1 MIKIGN
7 FKSVIT
13 CLGFTKSSDKEVYA
27 KKYDSCEIG
36 VDFDKQVLLYPISN
50 GMIIND
56 KTTSNFDKDENFV
69 VFECVCRLLQKGYRP
84 EHIEL
89 EPKWQL
95 GREAK
100 GGKADILVKDEDN
113 RSYIIIE
120 CKTAGKEYKKEY
132 KNTEDYGGQL
142 FSYWQQEVSTKWL
155 ALYASDWNTGDG
167 LSYKCQVIRCTDDE
181 NIKKMA
187 EKDKDVAIFDN
198 AKNEQDRYKVWRDT
212 YNKLWLNDVIF
223 DKESKAY
230 GVGIAPLRKKNLVG
244 FRPEDKIVN
253 KFEEILRHNNVS
265 DKENAFNRL
274 VALFICKLVD
284 EITKNEDDEVDFQ
297 YKQGTDTYEIL
308 QDRLQRLHKQGMEE
322 FMREDIFYVE
332 PDYAEKLFINYTGQ
346 KRAAAI
352 EELNKT
358 IRILKFY
365 SNNDFAFKDVHNREL
380 FFQNGKIIV
389 EVIRLFQPYKIVYP
403 SKHQFLGDLFEQ
415 LLAKGFK
422 QNEGQFFTPGPITRF
437 IWDSLPIKNYISN
450 NGLPKVIDYA
460 CGAGHFL
467 TEAVEAINE
476 SCLELQG
483 KKRSE
488 LEEDELPDNAW
499 TKKCL
504 FGIEKDYRLARVS
517 KISMFMNG
525 AGDTNIIFGD
535 GLENYSDKE
544 VVSNS
549 FDILVANP
557 PYSVDSFKSHLR
569 LKNNVFS
576 LIEKI
581 TDNGS
586 EIESLFIERASQ
598 LVKPGGLAA
607 IILPDPILFKSYASY
622 VGARKILL
630 ESFNIKS
637 IVRCK
642 GKTFSAT
649 NQETVILFLQRY
661 QEPPKFDS
669 LATDF
674 VDAIIEDQPLE
685 DWTDREI
692 FDAYLTMQN
701 VSQDSYRRFI
711 EGTLNWEDMWTDDY
725 FKQYCEEFTTVT
737 ITVPKTA
744 TAEEAEILRREKFNE
759 FVLEVEKEKLHY
771 FYLAYNQSVLIVDIP
786 KDNST
791 QKKILGY
798 SWTKRSGYEGIS
810 ETNPGGKLFNKK
822 DRYDDTVLSG
832 CIRLAYLDSEY
843 VLPYDMSSYCKT
855 IKLTDA
861 IDFSMPGFSLSITAS
876 ANLQFEFESN
886 YPMIKLNDPKSFSL
900 QIGKRVLKADIK
912 ETGKYPIYSAN
923 VKEPF
928 GRIDNLLITD
938 FKKDSILWGIDG
950 DWMTNFIE
958 KNIEF
963 YPTDHCGV
971 IRIET
976 DELLP
981 AYVSYVLD
989 LVGLGCGFSRS
1000 YRASIERVASMQI
1013 PLPPKEVQKKIVSKC
1028 TAISNKYKSSRMTT
1042 EKYREKILKEF
1053 YKYEIFNKPEEDE
1066 EDGE

>member
-7 FKSVIT
+7 FESVLVHYGFLKST
-13 CLGFTKSSDKEVYA
+13 DSKVYY
-27 KKYDSCEIG
+27 KKFDSCEIG
-36 VDFDKQVLLYPISN
+36 VDFEKKTMLYPASK

-95 GREAK
+95 GRETK
-100 GGKADILVKDEDN
+100 GGKADILIKNEEGK
-113 RSYIIIE
+113 SYIIIE
-120 CKTAGKEYKKEY
+120 CKTAGKEYKKELE
-132 KNTEDYGGQL
+132 NTENYGGQL
-142 FSYWQQEVSTKWL
+142 FSYWQQEASTNWL
-155 ALYASDWNTGDG
+155 ALYASDYNSSDG
-167 LSYKCQVIRCTDDE
+167 LSYKCNVIRCTDDE

-187 EKDKDVAIFDN
+187 EKDKDVLIFDN
-198 AKNEQDRYKVWRDT
+198 AKNEQDRFKVWRDT
-212 YNKLWLNDVIF
+212 YYRLWLNDVIF

-230 GVGIAPLRKKNLVG
+230 AVGVAPLRKKNLVE
-244 FRPEDKIVN
+244 FKPEDKIVN

-322 FMREDIFYVE
+322 FMREDIFYIE
-332 PDYAEKLFINYTGQ
+332 PDYAEKLFANYIGQ
-346 KRAAAI
+346 KRTAAI
-352 EELNKT
+352 EELNRT
-358 IRILKFY
+358 IKILKFY

-380 FFQNGKIIV
+380 FFQNGKILV
-389 EVIRLFQPYKIVYP
+389 EVIRLFQPYKIVYH
-403 SKHQFLGDLFEQ
+403 SRHQFLGDLFEQ

-422 QNEGQFFTPGPITRF
+422 QNEGQFFTPKPITRF
-437 IWDSLPIKNYISN
+437 IWDSLPIKTYIST
-450 NGLPKVIDYA
+450 NGLPKVIDYS
-460 CGAGHFL
+460 CGSGHFL

-483 KKRSE
+483 KKRTE
-488 LEEDELPDNAW
+488 LKEYELPDNVW
-499 TKKCL
+499 VKKCL
-504 FGIEKDYRLARVS
+504 FGIEKDYRLARVA

-525 AGDTNIIFGD
+525 AGDANIIFGD

-544 VVSNS
+544 ITNNR

-557 PYSVDSFKSHLR
+557 PYSVECFKVHLK
-569 LKNNVFS
+569 LKNNKFS
-576 LIEKI
+576 LIDKI

-607 IILPDPILFKSYASY
+607 IILPDPILFKSYSSY
-622 VGARKILL
+622 IGARKILL
-630 ESFNIKS
+630 ESFSLKA

-649 NQETVILFLQRY
+649 TQETVILFLQRY
-661 QEPPKFDS
+661 QEPPKHNS
-669 LATDF
+669 LASDF
-674 VDAIIEDQPLE
+674 VDAVINNQPLE
-685 DWTDREI
+685 NWIDREV
-692 FDAYLTMQN
+692 FDAYLEMQKI
-701 VSQDSYRRFI
+701 SETSYHKFI
-711 EGTLNWEDMWTDDY
+711 EGTLDWEYMWSDNY
-725 FKQYCEEFTTVT
+725 YKQYCNEFCT
-737 ITVPKTA
+737 ISISVPKTA
-744 TAEEAEILRREKFNE
+744 TTEEVELLRRIKFNE
-759 FVLEVEKEKLHY
+759 FTLEIEKEKLHY
-771 FYLAYNQSVLIVDIP
+771 FYLAYKQSILIVDIP
-786 KDNST
+786 KDNAL

-798 SWTKRSGYEGIS
+798 SWTNRSGYEGIL
-810 ETNPGGKLFNKK
+810 ETNPGGKLFNNK
-822 DRYDDTVLSG
+822 DRYDDLVLSG
-832 CIRLAYLDSEY
+832 CIRKAYLNKEY
-843 VLPYDMSSYCKT
+843 VFPNDISSYCKT
-855 IKLTDA
+855 IKLVDA
-861 IDFSMPGFSLSITAS
+861 IDFSMPGFSVSITAS
-876 ANLQFEFESN
+876 ANLQYEFESD
-886 YPMIKLNDPKSFSL
+886 YPMIKLNDPKSFTL
-900 QIGKRVLKADIK
+900 QIGKRILKSEIK
-912 ETGKYPIYSAN
+912 ESGKYPIYSAN

-928 GRIDNLLITD
+928 GKIDSLLITD
-938 FKKDSILWGIDG
+938 FSKDSILWGIDG
-950 DWMTNFIE
+950 DWMTNYIVQG
-958 KNIEF
+958 KEF

-976 DELLP
+976 EKLIP

-1013 PLPPKEVQKKIVSKC
+1013 PMPPKELQKMIVTKC
-1028 TAISNKYKSSRMTT
+1028 TAISNKYESSRMSI
-1042 EKYREKILKEF
+1042 EKYREQILKEF
-1053 YKYEIFNKPEEDE
+1053 YKQGVFNKPSVEDDDE
-1066 EDGE
+1066 

>member
-7 FKSVIT
+7 FKSVLT
-13 CLGFTKSSDKEVYA
+13 CLGFTKSPDKEVYA

-198 AKNEQDRYKVWRDT
+198 AKNEQERYKVWRDT

-380 FFQNGKIIV
+380 FFQ
-389 EVIRLFQPYKIVYP
+389 
-403 SKHQFLGDLFEQ
+403 
-415 LLAKGFK
+415 
-422 QNEGQFFTPGPITRF
+422 
-437 IWDSLPIKNYISN
+437 
-450 NGLPKVIDYA
+450 
-460 CGAGHFL
+460 
-467 TEAVEAINE
+467 
-476 SCLELQG
+476 
-483 KKRSE
+483 
-488 LEEDELPDNAW
+488 
-499 TKKCL
+499 
-504 FGIEKDYRLARVS
+504 
-517 KISMFMNG
+517 M
-525 AGDTNIIFGD
+525 
-535 GLENYSDKE
+535 
-544 VVSNS
+544 
-549 FDILVANP
+549 
-557 PYSVDSFKSHLR
+557 
-569 LKNNVFS
+569 
-576 LIEKI
+576 
-581 TDNGS
+581 
-586 EIESLFIERASQ
+586 
-598 LVKPGGLAA
+598 VK
-607 IILPDPILFKSYASY
+607 
-622 VGARKILL
+622 
-630 ESFNIKS
+630 
-637 IVRCK
+637 
-642 GKTFSAT
+642 
-649 NQETVILFLQRY
+649 
-661 QEPPKFDS
+661 
-669 LATDF
+669 
-674 VDAIIEDQPLE
+674 
-685 DWTDREI
+685 
-692 FDAYLTMQN
+692 
-701 VSQDSYRRFI
+701 
-711 EGTLNWEDMWTDDY
+711 
-725 FKQYCEEFTTVT
+725 
-737 ITVPKTA
+737 
-744 TAEEAEILRREKFNE
+744 
-759 FVLEVEKEKLHY
+759 
-771 FYLAYNQSVLIVDIP
+771 
-786 KDNST
+786 
-791 QKKILGY
+791 
-798 SWTKRSGYEGIS
+798 
-810 ETNPGGKLFNKK
+810 
-822 DRYDDTVLSG
+822 
-832 CIRLAYLDSEY
+832 
-843 VLPYDMSSYCKT
+843 
-855 IKLTDA
+855 
-861 IDFSMPGFSLSITAS
+861 
-876 ANLQFEFESN
+876 
-886 YPMIKLNDPKSFSL
+886 
-900 QIGKRVLKADIK
+900 
-912 ETGKYPIYSAN
+912 
-923 VKEPF
+923 
-928 GRIDNLLITD
+928 
-938 FKKDSILWGIDG
+938 
-950 DWMTNFIE
+950 
-958 KNIEF
+958 
-963 YPTDHCGV
+963 
-971 IRIET
+971 
-976 DELLP
+976 
-981 AYVSYVLD
+981 
-989 LVGLGCGFSRS
+989 
-1000 YRASIERVASMQI
+1000 
-1013 PLPPKEVQKKIVSKC
+1013 
-1028 TAISNKYKSSRMTT
+1028 
-1042 EKYREKILKEF
+1042 
-1053 YKYEIFNKPEEDE
+1053 
-1066 EDGE
+1066 

>member
-1 MIKIGN
+1 M
-7 FKSVIT
+7 
-13 CLGFTKSSDKEVYA
+13 
-27 KKYDSCEIG
+27 
-36 VDFDKQVLLYPISN
+36 
-50 GMIIND
+50 
-56 KTTSNFDKDENFV
+56 
-69 VFECVCRLLQKGYRP
+69 
-84 EHIEL
+84 
-89 EPKWQL
+89 
-95 GREAK
+95 
-100 GGKADILVKDEDN
+100 
-113 RSYIIIE
+113 
-120 CKTAGKEYKKEY
+120 
-132 KNTEDYGGQL
+132 
-142 FSYWQQEVSTKWL
+142 
-155 ALYASDWNTGDG
+155 
-167 LSYKCQVIRCTDDE
+167 
-181 NIKKMA
+181 
-187 EKDKDVAIFDN
+187 
-198 AKNEQDRYKVWRDT
+198 
-212 YNKLWLNDVIF
+212 
-223 DKESKAY
+223 
-230 GVGIAPLRKKNLVG
+230 
-244 FRPEDKIVN
+244 
-253 KFEEILRHNNVS
+253 
-265 DKENAFNRL
+265 
-274 VALFICKLVD
+274 FICKLVD

-346 KRAAAI
+346 KRTAAI

-380 FFQNGKIIV
+380 FFQNGKILV
-389 EVIRLFQPYKIVYP
+389 EVLRLFQPYKIVYP
-403 SKHQFLGDLFEQ
+403 SRHQFLGDLFEQ

-450 NGLPKVIDYA
+450 KGLPKVIDYS

-483 KKRSE
+483 KKRAD
-488 LEEDELPDNAW
+488 LKEDELPDNAW
-499 TKKCL
+499 VKKCL
-504 FGIEKDYRLARVS
+504 FGVEKDYRLARVS

-544 VVSNS
+544 ITNNS

-557 PYSVDSFKSHLR
+557 PYSVESFKAHLR
-569 LKNNVFS
+569 LKNNEFT
-576 LIEKI
+576 LIDKI

-586 EIESLFIERASQ
+586 EIESLFIERATQ

-630 ESFNIKS
+630 ESFKVKT

-661 QEPPKFDS
+661 QEPPKYNS
-669 LATDF
+669 LASDF
-674 VDAIIEDQPLE
+674 VDAVIGKQPLE
-685 DWTDREI
+685 DWSDKEVYE
-692 FDAYLTMQN
+692 AYLEMQKITL
-701 VSQDSYRRFI
+701 SSYQQFI
-711 EGTLNWEDMWTDDY
+711 DGTLDWEEMWSDDY
-725 FKQYCEEFTTVT
+725 YKQYCEEFSTVT
-737 ITVPKTA
+737 INAPKSA
-744 TAEEAEILRREKFNE
+744 TAEEVELLRREKFNE
-759 FVLEVEKEKLHY
+759 FSLEIEKDKLRY

-786 KDNST
+786 KNNAL

-810 ETNPGGKLFNKK
+810 ETNPGGKLFNVK

-832 CIRLAYLDSEY
+832 SIRQTYLNNEY
-843 VLPYDMSSYCKT
+843 TIPEDMVSYCKT
-855 IKLTDA
+855 VKLVDT

-876 ANLQFEFESN
+876 ANLQYEFESN

-900 QIGKRVLKADIK
+900 QIGKRVLKSDIK
-912 ETGKYPIYSAN
+912 ESGKYPIYSAN

-928 GRIDNLLITD
+928 GKIDNLLITD
-938 FKKDSILWGIDG
+938 FSKDSILWGIDG

-958 KNIEF
+958 KNVEF

-971 IRIET
+971 IRIES
-976 DELLP
+976 ENLLP

-1013 PLPPKEVQKKIVSKC
+1013 PLPPIEKQKKIVSKC
-1028 TAISNKYKSSRMTT
+1028 STISNKYKSSRMTT
-1042 EKYREKILKEF
+1042 EKYREQILKEF
-1053 YKYEIFNKPEEDE
+1053 YKQEIFNKPSEEDE
-1066 EDGE
+1066 END